1 MNLSRT
7 VPKDT
12 FRPES
17 RGLRNRLRRF
27 QNRHPETFRA
37 AKLAAGSGVGFLD
50 TEVTLIVGSFL
61 LYGKPNAP
69 SNASYS
75 PIFLLLNI
83 IAFLVGVS
91 VAFFVSDSLILG
103 ENRERNYDLR
113 RTLARL
119 GKFQLIF
126 LVGNLAM
133 VAVELLL
140 LKELFFPPVLGI
152 IVGAIASFPLSYF
165 FSMSFVW
172 QSSNNRLRAPRWA
185 PAQRKTPRLLFPNP
199 DAVLPNQLVTP
210 YGNYELDVHE
220 YRFDVY
226 PIEETESDKVEF
238 VLKINVTPKT

>member
-1 MNLSRT
+1 MNLVFR
-7 VPKDT
+7 VPKRY

-37 AKLAAGSGVGFLD
+37 AKLAAGSGVGFFD

-61 LYGKPNAP
+61 LYGKPDAP
-69 SNASYS
+69 SNPSYS
-75 PIFLLLNI
+75 PIFLILNI

-103 ENRERNYDLR
+103 ENREEINLR
-113 RTLARL
+113 RSLARL

-140 LKELFFPPVLGI
+140 LRALFPPVLGT

-165 FSMSFVW
+165 F
-172 QSSNNRLRAPRWA
+172 QWA
-185 PAQRKTPRLLFPNP
+185 L
-199 DAVLPNQLVTP
+199 
-210 YGNYELDVHE
+210 YGNQATID
-220 YRFDVY
+220 
-226 PIEETESDKVEF
+226 
-238 VLKINVTPKT
+238 